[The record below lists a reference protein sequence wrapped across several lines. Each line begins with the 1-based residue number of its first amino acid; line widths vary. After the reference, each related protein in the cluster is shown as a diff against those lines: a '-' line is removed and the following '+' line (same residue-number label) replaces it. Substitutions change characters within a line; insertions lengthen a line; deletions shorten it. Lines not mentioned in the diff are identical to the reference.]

1 MRYNKAIQLTQGKLS
16 IRNYKTREFFRE
28 EQHAECVNLMELR
41 EVARD
46 ILLRRSTTERR
57 ACPEWLN
64 CWVYGSELLVRQHPG
79 KPAYP
84 NTKQRLY
91 EFNAW
96 MASLPPQDLLTVY
109 MIQIASWC
117 ADATAWQMES
127 RQRHGTCI
135 IPVDDLLEDLYMQA
149 DHTILITSTSIG
161 DAANVWC
168 LPPSPLWWSNA
179 MIELQVKLYK
189 ASVQMASKGLSFR
202 LKAPTFVPL
211 KGERP
216 RRPREYWPERNFKWP
231 DVQEDPRPA
240 WRLFPRPAYHLKD
253 HLQYPCTAKA
263 VASIAHCSA
272 FLHLLRVEW
281 TKDGWMDTL
290 EEEDVWDEDE
300 YYAHLDNL
308 DFD

>member
-1 MRYNKAIQLTQGKLS
+1 
-16 IRNYKTREFFRE
+16 
-28 EQHAECVNLMELR
+28 MELR

-64 CWVYGSELLVRQHPG
+64 CWVYGSEMLVRQHPG
-79 KPAYP
+79 LPAYP

-96 MASLPPQDLLTVY
+96 MASLPPEDLLPVY

-135 IPVDDLLEDLYMQA
+135 IPVDDLLE
-149 DHTILITSTSIG
+149 
-161 DAANVWC
+161 
-168 LPPSPLWWSNA
+168 A
-179 MIELQVKLYK
+179 MIELQVHLDK
-189 ASVQMASKGLSFR
+189 ASIQMASKGLSFR

-216 RRPREYWPERNFKWP
+216 RRPREYWPEKNF
-231 DVQEDPRPA
+231 E
-240 WRLFPRPAYHLKD
+240 LK
-253 HLQYPCTAKA
+253 P
-263 VASIAHCSA
+263 
-272 FLHLLRVEW
+272 LRVARGERGP
-281 TKDGWMDTL
+281 TPGV
-290 EEEDVWDEDE
+290 E
-300 YYAHLDNL
+300 A
-308 DFD
+308 FSPP